1 MSFCFAVGES
11 CTASFA
17 VAGPGMMVAAKTIT
31 FALTE
36 GSGAGAAISDL
47 ITVTAAARGFGIFT
61 SVDVIFTSDPDNGS
75 GLTAPPGATTIGA
88 EMATQTINLGTYFP
102 AVVFPA
108 TIEIRN
114 DLEAGQIPEPST
126 LSIVAI
132 ALLAMGACGRP
143 ARSWLGRKTSQAG
156 MITASRTSR
165 HPGRAAR
172 SIENR
177 ECPKPATRDCEQH

>member
-1 MSFCFAVGES
+1 
-11 CTASFA
+11 
-17 VAGPGMMVAAKTIT
+17 MMVAAKTIT

-47 ITVTAAARGFGIFT
+47 IKVTAAAPGFGIFT
-61 SVDVIFTSDPDNGS
+61 TVDVSFTSDPDNGS

-88 EMATQTINLGTYFP
+88 EMATQTIDLGTYFP

-143 ARSWLGRKTSQAG
+143 ARSWLGRKLH
-156 MITASRTSR
+156 R
-165 HPGRAAR
+165 
-172 SIENR
+172 
-177 ECPKPATRDCEQH
+177 PA